1 MGLLHW
7 ETLYCLHQ
15 HGEGDGQPW
24 KTGRVVQHGRRHD
37 APQLHS
43 TGWGCREALSYGT
56 AYDGLDADRAI
67 FESAV
72 RTLAEGN
79 TLRATARIV
88 QVDEHAAVGVA
99 GF

>member
-1 MGLLHW
+1 M
-7 ETLYCLHQ
+7 
-15 HGEGDGQPW
+15 
-24 KTGRVVQHGRRHD
+24 
-37 APQLHS
+37 
-43 TGWGCREALSYGT
+43 SYGT

-72 RTLAEGN
+72 HTLAEGN

-88 QVDEHAAVGVA
+88 QVDAHVAVGIA

>member
-1 MGLLHW
+1 
-7 ETLYCLHQ
+7 
-15 HGEGDGQPW
+15 
-24 KTGRVVQHGRRHD
+24 V
-37 APQLHS
+37 
-43 TGWGCREALSYGT
+43 SYGT

-79 TLRATARIV
+79 VLGATARSV
-88 QVDEHAAVGVA
+88 QGDEDAGVGVA